1 MLRSR
6 ATKSMEIISVLK
18 DNVLHCFQLFIL
30 VLVFFR
36 RGNQCDQRKSPTKF
50 ITKSCHDRVHFTW
63 AVLEFSALADCVVC
77 CKSNYT
83 ILYTMMPLLM
93 LYEWVNDC
101 YLMPTQQLFSYIMAK
116 TNYRYIWIKSWRYL
130 LCTGPTLLHW
140 IFIEQADWNNS
151 RHVDISL
158 HGDTLSWF
166 RANYLLLLLPNDVC
180 FVEKQQLSP
189 LIWPVP
195 DSNPRSTTL
204 DANTPNHCVVLFVL
218 VLCVLYPML
227 LVYLDCPFLVDP
239 WVFSTVYL
247 QLNLAFL
254 ERG

>member
-1 MLRSR
+1 MFKYQETNNNISGTGNIKNERIHNNNSHVACLLNPFKGLYFCMLRSR

-93 LYEWVNDC
+93 LYE
-101 YLMPTQQLFSYIMAK
+101 
-116 TNYRYIWIKSWRYL
+116 
-130 LCTGPTLLHW
+130 
-140 IFIEQADWNNS
+140 
-151 RHVDISL
+151 
-158 HGDTLSWF
+158 
-166 RANYLLLLLPNDVC
+166 
-180 FVEKQQLSP
+180 
-189 LIWPVP
+189 
-195 DSNPRSTTL
+195 
-204 DANTPNHCVVLFVL
+204 
-218 VLCVLYPML
+218 
-227 LVYLDCPFLVDP
+227 
-239 WVFSTVYL
+239 
-247 QLNLAFL
+247 
-254 ERG
+254 